1 MGSPLIEKVGTGI
14 GAMDER
20 REAIVGEDEG
30 MPEVVAA
37 RRPSETV
44 EVRYES
50 VDEEEERGEDD
61 EVVVVG
67 GARRKTGVDPDG
79 KK

>member
-1 MGSPLIEKVGTGI
+1 MGSPLIDKVGTGI

-30 MPEVVAA
+30 MPEVVA
-37 RRPSETV
+37 PETV